1 MNHLRK
7 REERDT
13 AGQHPKIGGD
23 SLPET
28 EREIFFPE
36 LKNEKHLEKGEETI

>member
-36 LKNEKHLEKGEETI
+36 LKNEKTS